1 MSFTLDVLAMLAFII
16 FKLPLYRLE
25 CVAQCHVHVLMT
37 VPLAVLFARNDFAAR
52 HGQIHAYLIELPLM
66 LMAVRSFDDDVA
78 THDLRTEPVK
88 TLRQFAHARFE
99 SGRRFHLAKR
109 DL

>member
-37 VPLAVLFARNDFAAR
+37 VPLAVLFARNGFATG
-52 HGQIHAYLIELPLM
+52 HG
-66 LMAVRSFDDDVA
+66 
-78 THDLRTEPVK
+78 
-88 TLRQFAHARFE
+88 
-99 SGRRFHLAKR
+99 
-109 DL
+109 